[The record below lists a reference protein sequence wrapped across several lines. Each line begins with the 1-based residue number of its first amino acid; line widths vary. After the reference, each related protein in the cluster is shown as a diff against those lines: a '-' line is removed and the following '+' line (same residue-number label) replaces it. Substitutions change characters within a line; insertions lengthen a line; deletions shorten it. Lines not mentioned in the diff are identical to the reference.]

1 MLINLNIAQII
12 YIILTIIVLL
22 LLIFL
27 YFYPLIK
34 RKYYKKKYHKIYYK
48 VIDKLVM
55 DKDYLLINDFIIKS
69 YNIHIDHIIF
79 ANKYIYLIKDTY
91 VEGALDAKLEDNKW
105 IYYKYLNNDVS
116 TISNTF
122 NELEDNLVSLIKLCG
137 LNSNLFYLINIIN
150 DDALINFENKRN
162 NNYNIVAKSKL
173 IEYINSLESNTSLLD
188 INQEQL
194 EKAVLNLSRINERD
208 NKN

>member
-1 MLINLNIAQII
+1 MLINLNLGQII

-150 DDALINFENKRN
+150 DDALINFKNKRN